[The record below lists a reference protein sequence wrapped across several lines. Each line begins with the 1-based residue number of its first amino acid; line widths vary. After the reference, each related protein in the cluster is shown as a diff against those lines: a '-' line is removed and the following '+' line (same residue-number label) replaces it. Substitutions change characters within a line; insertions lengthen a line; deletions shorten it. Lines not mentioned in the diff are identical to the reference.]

1 MRKIQYNC
9 YIRGIMGFITVR
21 KEGDKTYVNLLRGD
35 LHIGKRYF
43 PIAREDLLPLEKLP
57 SPQEDVFLIV
67 DKSTF
72 DKHPERQDLLVPNII
87 AEHALSTCAFFT
99 ADSWL

>member
-1 MRKIQYNC
+1 MRKYD
-9 YIRGIMGFITVR
+9 YYLPRFLGFITVFQE
-21 KEGDKTYVNLLRGD
+21 EGKTYVNLLRGD

-43 PIAREDLLPLEKLP
+43 PIAREDIFPLVSLPP
-57 SPQEDVFLIV
+57 PQQDVFLIV